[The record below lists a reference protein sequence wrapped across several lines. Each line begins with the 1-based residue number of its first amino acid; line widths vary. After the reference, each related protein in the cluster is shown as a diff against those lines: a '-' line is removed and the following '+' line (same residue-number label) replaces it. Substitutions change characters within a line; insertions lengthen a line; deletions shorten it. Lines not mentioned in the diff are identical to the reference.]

1 MADLCWLQV
10 GMTGFS
16 VCLVFI
22 EEVKV
27 EGGKLTRLFT
37 GNKKD
42 LLVICYILVYIC
54 EKYISLWE
62 AGATE
67 AALYL

>member
-1 MADLCWLQV
+1 
-10 GMTGFS
+10 MTGFS
-16 VCLVFI
+16 PCLFFI

-27 EGGKLTRLFT
+27 EGRKLIRLFT

-54 EKYISLWE
+54 VKYINLWE
-62 AGATE
+62 TRVTE
-67 AALYL
+67 ATLYI